1 MIPVLL
7 LFIPLVAGILGFF
20 IKDQKAASNWAIV
33 ASVITLLTDC
43 YPK

>member
-20 IKDQKAASNWAIV
+20 YQR
-33 ASVITLLTDC
+33 
-43 YPK
+43 PKGSK